1 MSQSFQD
8 HFSDVAAGYSRFRPC
23 YPTALFD
30 YLASLIPPSE
40 LAWDCATG
48 SGQAAIALAELFRR
62 VIATDASARQLEFA
76 QAHPRV
82 EYRVAPAEASG
93 LRAASVDLITVAQA
107 VHWFDQPAFYAE
119 ARRVLRPDALIAL
132 WAYGHVELAC
142 TAAQRVI
149 DVFYHETVGPYW
161 PSERELIES
170 GYRTL
175 DFPFAELVPPPF
187 VMEAAFT
194 LQDLL
199 GYVHTWSATRRFTEA
214 QGYNPLSELERNMN
228 PVWGP
233 LRKPQ
238 TVRWPLAMRIGRHED
253 VINPGARAVSRFG

>member
-1 MSQSFQD
+1 MSESFQD
-8 HFSDVAAGYSRFRPC
+8 HFSAVAAGYSRFRPR
-23 YPTALFD
+23 YPAALFD
-30 YLASLIPPSE
+30 YLVSLIPRPE

-48 SGQAAIALAELFRR
+48 SGQAAIALAEHFRR

-82 EYRVAPAEASG
+82 EYRIAPAEASG
-93 LRAASVDLITVAQA
+93 LKGASVNLITVAQA
-107 VHWFDQPAFYAE
+107 VHWFDRPAFYDE
-119 ARRVLRPDALIAL
+119 ARRVLRPNALIAL
-132 WAYGHVELAC
+132 WAYGHVELAH
-142 TAAQRVI
+142 TDAQRVF
-149 DVFYHETVGPYW
+149 DVFYHETLGPYW
-161 PSERELIES
+161 PSERELIEAA
-170 GYRTL
+170 YHTL

-214 QGYNPLSELERNMN
+214 QGYNPLPELERNMN

-238 TVRWPLAMRIGRHED
+238 TVRWPLALRIGRHDD
-253 VINPGARAVSRFG
+253 VSDPGVQAVSRLD